1 MTPWILTQLKN
12 NKTMKTLKKINL
24 VLILLCFS
32 FSYTQQTPA
41 NDQAMDFAIVGA
53 TAHIGN
59 GTVIDNSLIIVSNG
73 KITKVLDN
81 SQPNAVTLQ
90 AMDIIDAKGKHVYPG
105 FIVVNGTLG
114 LVEVDAV
121 KASND
126 LSELGTFNPHIRS
139 IIAYNAESKIV
150 ESMRPNGVLLGQV
163 VPRGGRI
170 TGTSSVVQYDAWNWE
185 DASIKMDNGLHINWP
200 NSFSRGRWWLGE
212 DPGLKPNKNYAKQ
225 VKELGNYFKEAKS
238 YNSGAKKEVHLPFE
252 GMTGVFDGTKRLY
265 INANDEKGITDA
277 VNFAKAHGVDQIT
290 IVGAYEAGN
299 MIEFLKRNNV
309 SVFLRRVHTRPNAE
323 DDDYDLP
330 FKLAQKLVDGGVLA
344 ALEPSGQMERMNSR
358 NLPFYAGTTAAY
370 GLTKEQALQLITEN
384 PAKIL
389 GIDDM
394 YGTLEEGKSATL
406 FISEGDA
413 LDMRTNIIHHAFID
427 GRKLSLESHQ
437 TELWQRYSKKYGL
450 ED

>member
-1 MTPWILTQLKN
+1 VTQWILTQKKKS
-12 NKTMKTLKKINL
+12 KTMKTLKNINL

-32 FSYTQQTPA
+32 FSIAQQTPA
-41 NDQAMDFAIVGA
+41 PEQLKEIAIVGA

-59 GTVIDNSLIIVSNG
+59 GSVVENSLIILSNG
-73 KITKVLDN
+73 KISRVLDN
-81 SQPNAVTLQ
+81 SQTNAVALQ
-90 AMDIIDAKGKHVYPG
+90 TMDVVDAKGKHVYPG
-105 FIVVNGTLG
+105 FIVANGTLG

-126 LSELGTFNPHIRS
+126 LSELGTYNPHIRS

-185 DASIKMDNGLHINWP
+185 DAAIKIDNGLHINWP

-212 DPGLKPNKNYAKQ
+212 DTGLKPNKNYAKQ
-225 VKELGNYFKEAKS
+225 VKELANYFKEAKS
-238 YNSGAKKEVHLPFE
+238 YNNGTKKEVHLPFD
-252 GMTGVFDGTKRLY
+252 GMAGVLDGTKRLY

-277 VNFAKAHGVDQIT
+277 VNFAKEQGVEKIT

-299 MIEFLKRNNV
+299 MTNFLKQNNV

-330 FKLAQKLVDGGVLA
+330 FKLAKKLVDDGVLV

-358 NLPFYAGTTAAY
+358 NLPFYAGTTVAY

-413 LDMRTNIIHHAFID
+413 LDMRSNIINHAFID
-427 GRKLSLESHQ
+427 GRKLSLETHQ
-437 TELWQRYSKKYGL
+437 TKLWQRYAKKYGV